1 MKRGRSFNP
10 VITGL
15 ITIVVVLAV
24 FSAVI
29 VSGIPGGPQIPLLQ
43 GGQTLIKVR
52 LADADAL
59 APHAS
64 VEIAGVKIGEVRNV
78 DPDGDQALVTLAL
91 QPQYADVHSDAVAML
106 RPHGL
111 FGPKYIE
118 LKPGSQ
124 SAPKLSSGD
133 TLTVDSTVQPVDL
146 DQILQ
151 ELQAPERQNV
161 KTALVEL
168 GKAAAGRGTDVN
180 QLVGAANTLTSTLD
194 QPVVS
199 LNPEAPNLN
208 DYLVQNEAFNA
219 QFAQTPLDQL
229 VANNNTT
236 LAAFAANSQ
245 QLQDLLVHADTTL
258 TNLDAALSNEGG
270 NIHQLLDKAPA
281 TIDKLDRFND
291 LLSLFG
297 ANFTGK
303 EPGVSDIRPGLV
315 AAIENPRSAFSAWDP
330 CDPNPP
336 SGSTTTPICDPT
348 PQAGETAATT
358 HHGRRYYAR
367 VEVFNTGGSQ
377 ADALNTICAGGL
389 SKLPTIGPAVCSL
402 TVSNNPILPP
412 PPPGSPP
419 ATLPSAPASSSPLAL
434 FADFLTP

>member
-1 MKRGRSFNP
+1 MKRGRTFSP
-10 VITGL
+10 VATG
-15 ITIVVVLAV
+15 IATIVLVLVV

-29 VSGIPGGPQIPLLQ
+29 VSGIPGGPQIPVLS
-43 GGQTLIKVR
+43 GSATLVKVR
-52 LADADAL
+52 LSDADAL

-78 DPDGDQALVTLAL
+78 DPAGDQAMVTMAL
-91 QPQYADVHSDAVAML
+91 QPQYADVHSDASAML

-118 LKPGSQ
+118 LKPGTQ
-124 SAPKLSSGD
+124 SAPRLHDGD
-133 TLTVDSTVQPVDL
+133 VIPVENSVLPVDL
-146 DQILQ
+146 DQVLQ

-180 QLVGAANTLTSTLD
+180 QLVAAANTLTATLD

-199 LNPEAPNLN
+199 LNPEAPNLS

-236 LAAFAANSQ
+236 LAAFAANSK
-245 QLQDLLVHADTTL
+245 QLEDLLVHADSTL
-258 TNLDAALSNEGG
+258 TSLDAALNNEGG
-270 NIHQLLDKAPA
+270 NIHALLDKAPA

-291 LLSLFG
+291 LVSLFA
-297 ANFTGK
+297 ANFTGQ
-303 EPGVSDIRPGLV
+303 EPGVADIRPGLV
-315 AAIENPRSAFSAWDP
+315 AAIENPKSAFSAYDP
-330 CDPNPP
+330 CDPTTDNK
-336 SGSTTTPICDPT
+336 TTPICDPD
-348 PQAGETAATT
+348 PDGNP

-367 VEVFNTGGSQ
+367 VEVFNTGGS
-377 ADALNTICAGGL
+377 ANDNLNTICAQGL
-389 SKLPTIGPAVCSL
+389 SKLPVLGPQICSL
-402 TVSNNPILPP
+402 QPGNTPLLPP
-412 PPPGSPP
+412 PPPGKPN
-419 ATLPSAPASSSPLAL
+419 ATLPSAPASSSPLGL
-434 FADFLTP
+434 FADLLSP